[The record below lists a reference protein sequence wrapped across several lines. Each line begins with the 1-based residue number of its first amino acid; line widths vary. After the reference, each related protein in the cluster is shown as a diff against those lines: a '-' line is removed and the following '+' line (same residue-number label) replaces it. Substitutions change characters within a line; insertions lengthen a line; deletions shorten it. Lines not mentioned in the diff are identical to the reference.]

1 VKGIYNFII
10 KPKQTRYNNI
20 KKIGD
25 KELIIN
31 TDNFQHQHVSR
42 EAIVIST
49 PKSVKTDI
57 KPGDEIIVHHNIFR
71 RYTDVRGDEKDSKSY
86 YKDNMYFAFID
97 QIYAYKRNEDWIPL
111 DQYCFVKPI
120 KPYSRLSINKEEPLI
135 GIIKYTNKN
144 LPKSGSLVGFTPNS
158 EYEFIINNERLYR
171 VRTQDIAI
179 KYEYQGKEEEYN
191 PSWLQSC

>member
-1 VKGIYNFII
+1 MKGIYNFII
-10 KPKQTRYNNI
+10 KPKDTRYNNT

-31 TDNFQHQHVSR
+31 TDNFQHQYVSR
-42 EAIVIST
+42 EAIVVSV
-49 PKSVKTDI
+49 PKSIKTDI
-57 KPGDEIIVHHNIFR
+57 KVGDEIIVHHNIFR
-71 RYTDVRGDEKDSKSY
+71 RYLDVRGDEQDSKSY
-86 YKDNMYFAFID
+86 YKDNMYFVFID
-97 QIYAYKRNEDWIPL
+97 QIYAYKRNKDWIPL

-120 KPYSRLSINKEEPLI
+120 KPYSKLNTNKEESLI
-135 GIIKYTNKN
+135 GILKYTKKN

-158 EYEFIINNERLYR
+158 EYEFVINNERLYR

-191 PSWLQSC
+191 PSWL

>member
-1 VKGIYNFII
+1 VKGIYNFIV
-10 KPKQTRYNNI
+10 KPKDTRYNNT

-42 EAIVIST
+42 EAIVISV
-49 PKSVKTDI
+49 PKSIKTDI
-57 KPGDEIIVHHNIFR
+57 KVGDEIIVHHNIFR
-71 RYTDVRGDEKDSKSY
+71 RYLDIRGDEQDSKSY
-86 YKDNMYFAFID
+86 YKDNMYFVFID
-97 QIYAYKRNEDWIPL
+97 QIYAYKRNKDWIPL

-120 KPYSRLSINKEEPLI
+120 KPYSKLDTNKEEPLI
-135 GIIKYTNKN
+135 GILKYTNKK

-158 EYEFIINNERLYR
+158 EYEFVINNERLYR

-191 PSWLQSC
+191 PSWL